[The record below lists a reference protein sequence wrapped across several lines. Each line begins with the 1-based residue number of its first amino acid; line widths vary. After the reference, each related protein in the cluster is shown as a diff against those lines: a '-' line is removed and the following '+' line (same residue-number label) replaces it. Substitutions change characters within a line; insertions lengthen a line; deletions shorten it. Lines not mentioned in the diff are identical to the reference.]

1 MIEGAVTSSRSC
13 SEDIS
18 SYNKREKYN
27 ENKRT
32 NADLQQSKELFRN
45 EVKLNNETERS
56 RKSRDL
62 QSNSFELKSQISIA
76 SQSRA
81 SHLVNTLSCL
91 GIEVSER
98 KTRVRRSQSNQVKSM
113 ESRVRRPKQV
123 ESERSQRK
131 HTDESKTTPSSYRG
145 NRSKKSEL
153 MEDSLHNFET
163 NNLKIARSI
172 SGPCESVKTPE
183 TIPHITQ
190 PSRMINNTSENEIV
204 RNLTSK
210 NRKLKR
216 SKHSSRK
223 EKSMSSADLIS
234 SKNNSKHTEKGKRCQ
249 QQQQQQPFQNLK
261 AVSTEPHKACEI
273 LDYTNYISAMLEDT
287 TKINK
292 NGLHLLQNTNLNDK
306 NKIFEN
312 SHESADKHKTKSVQK
327 LKRSSSVPS
336 TYIYSDKYKCLT
348 NKNSDIP
355 NQTNLNISLHHDVAI
370 SNKDDLPLNEDSK
383 VQRKRKH
390 FTGKNTNLKRTSQ
403 TNLINEGNETM
414 LPVTN
419 ICPNKEQCEFYEEVD
434 DTVCADTIHEISG
447 IKSNPRLMDTNKDIT
462 EQTADSGEIAEH
474 NSQQCNANAC
484 VPLKMNI
491 CVNDK
496 EELLHKESI
505 TILNKTELQG
515 EKVQQLSS
523 PENIDMQDN
532 TEPMTIKD
540 GALDMDISQVETE
553 NNSAHGQLLDYPATD
568 HEQNCFEDN
577 SKLSSDMVNME
588 NVTRSLVHV
597 KQGNNLDNKLLR
609 SQSLSIDDRKLQVKV
624 RRQKTV
630 VFPYDSSS
638 KRILARKQGNVFPQ
652 KLLSKNHNKP
662 FSQISTLDSNSLISS
677 LEIPLY
683 GSDSAEHHG
692 IPHRSQTPNPTK
704 QNFDAVGQLSDKSL
718 VPSENDSQVMSKS
731 GAHPDRWTQLQFQN
745 LDNPDI
751 CDHKAKMLT
760 FSREMNT
767 DNTDASSYTIIESS
781 SEVDEES
788 IENNGAVTAVS
799 ESCVPTKSVDLT
811 RRSSFLI
818 QTTLDNHR
826 QVRRSKSERQT
837 GRTQTLSKA

>member
-13 SEDIS
+13 REDIS
-18 SYNKREKYN
+18 NYNKREIYN

-32 NADLQQSKELFRN
+32 NADLQQTKELFRN

-62 QSNSFELKSQISIA
+62 QSNSFELKSQISTA

-81 SHLVNTLSCL
+81 THLVSTLSCL

-98 KTRVRRSQSNQVKSM
+98 KTRVRRSQSNQVRSM
-113 ESRVRRPKQV
+113 ESRVRRPKRV
-123 ESERSQRK
+123 ESEKSQRK
-131 HTDESKTTPSSYRG
+131 HTDESKTPSSYDE
-145 NRSKKSEL
+145 NRSKNSEL
-153 MEDSLHNFET
+153 MEDSIHNVET
-163 NNLKIARSI
+163 NNLKTARSI
-172 SGPCESVKTPE
+172 SGPFESVKTPE

-204 RNLTSK
+204 RNQSSK

-223 EKSMSSADLIS
+223 EKSMPSADLIS
-234 SKNNSKHTEKGKRCQ
+234 SKNNYKHTEKGKRCQ
-249 QQQQQQPFQNLK
+249 QQQQQPFQNFK

-287 TKINK
+287 TELNK
-292 NGLHLLQNTNLNDK
+292 NRLHLLQNTNLNDK
-306 NKIFEN
+306 NKIIDN
-312 SHESADKHKTKSVQK
+312 LHEPADKHKTKTAQK

-355 NQTNLNISLHHDVAI
+355 NQTNLNHDVAI
-370 SNKDDLPLNEDSK
+370 LNKDDLPLNEDSK

-390 FTGKNTNLKRTSQ
+390 ITGKNTNLKRTSQ

-414 LPVTN
+414 LPATN
-419 ICPNKEQCEFYEEVD
+419 ICPNKEQSEFYEEVD
-434 DTVCADTIHEISG
+434 DAGCAFTIHELSG
-447 IKSNPRLMDTNKDIT
+447 IKSSPCLMDTNEDTT
-462 EQTADSGEIAEH
+462 EQTADSGEIAKH
-474 NSQQCNANAC
+474 NLQCNANAC
-484 VPLKMNI
+484 VPSKMNI

-496 EELLHKESI
+496 EEMLHKENI
-505 TILNKTELQG
+505 TILDKIELQG
-515 EKVQQLSS
+515 EKVQQQSS
-523 PENIDMQDN
+523 PENIDMKAN
-532 TEPMTIKD
+532 TELMTNGD
-540 GALDMDISQVETE
+540 GASDIHIFKVETE

-568 HEQNCFEDN
+568 HEQNCFADN

-609 SQSLSIDDRKLQVKV
+609 SQSLSIDDRKLQIKV

-638 KRILARKQGNVFPQ
+638 KRILASKQGNVFPQ
-652 KLLSKNHNKP
+652 KLLSKHHNKSP
-662 FSQISTLDSNSLISS
+662 SNISTLDSNSLISS

-704 QNFDAVGQLSDKSL
+704 QNFDSVGQLSDKSL
-718 VPSENDSQVMSKS
+718 VPSENDLQVLSKS
-731 GAHPDRWTQLQFQN
+731 GAHPDKWTHLQIQN
-745 LDNPDI
+745 LENPDI
-751 CDHKAKMLT
+751 CDHKARMLL

-767 DNTDASSYTIIESS
+767 DNTDASYYTIIESS
-781 SEVDEES
+781 SDEVDEES
-788 IENNGAVTAVS
+788 IENNSAVAAVS
-799 ESCVPTKSVDLT
+799 ESSVPTKSVDLT

-837 GRTQTLSKA
+837 GRTQPLSKA

>member
-18 SYNKREKYN
+18 NYSKREKYN

-32 NADLQQSKELFRN
+32 NADLQQTKELFRN
-45 EVKLNNETERS
+45 EVKLNNEIERS
-56 RKSRDL
+56 QKSRDL

-76 SQSRA
+76 SQSRT

-98 KTRVRRSQSNQVKSM
+98 KTRVRRSQSNQVRSM
-113 ESRVRRPKQV
+113 ESHVRRPKRV
-123 ESERSQRK
+123 ESEKSQRK
-131 HTDESKTTPSSYRG
+131 HSDESKMTPLSYHG
-145 NRSKKSEL
+145 NRSKKSDL
-153 MEDSLHNFET
+153 MEDSLHNVET

-190 PSRMINNTSENEIV
+190 PSRMINNTSENEII

-223 EKSMSSADLIS
+223 EKSMSCADLIS

-249 QQQQQQPFQNLK
+249 KQQQQQPFQNLK

-292 NGLHLLQNTNLNDK
+292 NGLHLLQNTNLNGK

-419 ICPNKEQCEFYEEVD
+419 ICPNKEQCESYEEVD
-434 DTVCADTIHEISG
+434 DTGCADTIHELSG
-447 IKSNPRLMDTNKDIT
+447 IKSNPCHST
-462 EQTADSGEIAEH
+462 EKTAGGGEVAKH
-474 NSQQCNANAC
+474 NLQCNANAC
-484 VPLKMNI
+484 VPSKMNI

-496 EELLHKESI
+496 EEMLHKENI
-505 TILNKTELQG
+505 TILNKIDLQG
-515 EKVQQLSS
+515 EKVQQLSN
-523 PENIDMQDN
+523 PENIEIQAN
-532 TEPMTIKD
+532 TEPMTNED
-540 GALDMDISQVETE
+540 GASDINISQVETE
-553 NNSAHGQLLDYPATD
+553 NNSVHGQLLDYPATD
-568 HEQNCFEDN
+568 HEENCFEDD

-588 NVTRSLVHV
+588 NVTRPLVHV
-597 KQGNNLDNKLLR
+597 KQGNDLDNKLLR
-609 SQSLSIDDRKLQVKV
+609 SQSLSIDDRKLQIKV

-638 KRILARKQGNVFPQ
+638 KRILASKQSNVFPQ
-652 KLLSKNHNKP
+652 KLLSKHHNK
-662 FSQISTLDSNSLISS
+662 STSHISTLDSNSLISS

-704 QNFDAVGQLSDKSL
+704 QNFDSVGQMSDKSL
-718 VPSENDSQVMSKS
+718 VPSENVSQAMSKS
-731 GAHPDRWTQLQFQN
+731 GPHPDKWTQLQFQN
-745 LDNPDI
+745 LENPDI
-751 CDHKAKMLT
+751 SDHKARMLL

-781 SEVDEES
+781 SEVDEQS
-788 IENNGAVTAVS
+788 IENNSAVAAVS
-799 ESCVPTKSVDLT
+799 ESILPTKSVDLT

-818 QTTLDNHR
+818 QTTMDNHR